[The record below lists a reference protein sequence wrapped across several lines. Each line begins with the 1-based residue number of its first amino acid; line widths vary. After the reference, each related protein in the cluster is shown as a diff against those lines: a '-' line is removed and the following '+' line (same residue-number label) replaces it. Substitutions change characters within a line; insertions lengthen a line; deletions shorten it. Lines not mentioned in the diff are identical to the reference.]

1 MDRTQ
6 YAIVRDR
13 INDLL
18 REGEALRAERRV
30 RGPDRLWDED
40 VGGSAGRHGPGRRP
54 ARVRLGHWLIGVGA
68 ALAGT
73 KGDARR
79 PI

>member
-1 MDRTQ
+1 MDRTH

-18 REGEALRAERRV
+18 REGEALRAERRM
-30 RGPDRLWDED
+30 RGTDRRSDED

-54 ARVRLGHWLIGVGA
+54 ARVRLGHWLIGVGGT
-68 ALAGT
+68 LAGT

-79 PI
+79 AI